1 MPGVDDVEV
10 KQSTIPGAG
19 NGLFAKKAFAPGDVV
34 LALARPYIAELD
46 IDRLGDSCAWCCS
59 RAENDP
65 EERFKSQQMGL
76 PTGFLEVKACTGCKK
91 IKYCSK
97 ACQAKAW
104 KMEHKHECKILAP
117 PDRPPLPH
125 VVRATV
131 RLLKQIEA
139 GDEAPKAILRFD
151 SKIEEIRKTDP
162 KSYEEFSTL
171 AFGAWNFAGKPSKA
185 DLDVARHLF
194 FAVNCN
200 SLAFSSPLDAV
211 KIGIGFDPILC
222 TANHSCDPN
231 VFLVFN
237 CPRTLLRAKRPIAK
251 GEEIFK
257 SYRDHTNP
265 FSVRQADLKD
275 GYFFDCTCSKCA
287 KGPCLQED
295 AFTKPIDN
303 LPQDWISKADDL
315 IRKQEA
321 EKVDTSWYT
330 VENNS
335 TEAARRMTALQ
346 AEAFKPW
353 AAMKSIESQFHGGKV
368 PKIDVPDLEKAL
380 RVCLDSGMW
389 SLTRQPVPF
398 ILRDLFGGYMTHGDI
413 NRCLHVGLKKYF
425 CVDEIV
431 RPQFDHDR
439 VFETWSLMQVVT
451 IYSHPSKQAEA
462 SELARKGCDTRI
474 LFLGLLVEIWEGLPK
489 SYGRMESPIGQVVM
503 TVWKTCVGE
512 DTEVPQELRRQK
524 EAAWP
529 KLKAYAEGIDLLKM

>member
-171 AFGAWNFAGKPSKA
+171 AF
-185 DLDVARHLF
+185 L
-194 FAVNCN
+194 
-200 SLAFSSPLDAV
+200 SL
-211 KIGIGFDPILC
+211 I
-222 TANHSCDPN
+222 H
-231 VFLVFN
+231 
-237 CPRTLLRAKRPIAK
+237 
-251 GEEIFK
+251 
-257 SYRDHTNP
+257 
-265 FSVRQADLKD
+265 
-275 GYFFDCTCSKCA
+275 
-287 KGPCLQED
+287 
-295 AFTKPIDN
+295 
-303 LPQDWISKADDL
+303 IS
-315 IRKQEA
+315 EP
-321 EKVDTSWYT
+321 T
-330 VENNS
+330 
-335 TEAARRMTALQ
+335 RR
-346 AEAFKPW
+346 
-353 AAMKSIESQFHGGKV
+353 S
-368 PKIDVPDLEKAL
+368 
-380 RVCLDSGMW
+380 
-389 SLTRQPVPF
+389 
-398 ILRDLFGGYMTHGDI
+398 
-413 NRCLHVGLKKYF
+413 
-425 CVDEIV
+425 
-431 RPQFDHDR
+431 
-439 VFETWSLMQVVT
+439 
-451 IYSHPSKQAEA
+451 
-462 SELARKGCDTRI
+462 
-474 LFLGLLVEIWEGLPK
+474 
-489 SYGRMESPIGQVVM
+489 
-503 TVWKTCVGE
+503 
-512 DTEVPQELRRQK
+512 
-524 EAAWP
+524 
-529 KLKAYAEGIDLLKM
+529 